1 MGHYLIEKLKKYI
14 CNLLYNLTCSLSN
27 YFNIHTLFKVDNS
40 FFPSRSTILK
50 VAEIQKLNKPQKSQT
65 ETGRLFVWSKTSPN
79 WTMEFNHCGSVQS
92 EASSHA
98 FVCQRRCWAALRQSV
113 RELRSCSDPSR
124 NMTTISWAIL
134 WTKPLVWEYLY
145 TNWTKG
151 TVYLTEEVS

>member
-1 MGHYLIEKLKKYI
+1 MGHYLIEKLNKNI

-27 YFNIHTLFKVDNS
+27 YFNIHTLFKVDNL

-50 VAEIQKLNKPQKSQT
+50 VAKIQKLNKPQKSQT

-79 WTMEFNHCGSVQS
+79 WTMELNHCGSVQS

-113 RELRSCSDPSR
+113 RDSGAAVTLHVTWQQSHELFCEQNRLFGS
-124 NMTTISWAIL
+124 I
-134 WTKPLVWEYLY
+134 Y
-145 TNWTKG
+145 TLTGPKG
-151 TVYLTEEVS
+151 RYI